1 MVFNLTFRSSNLSF
15 WSCPSF
21 PWLHFLP
28 PCMTE
33 YAGKIVR
40 SVFHCVFECPSAL
53 QLFPPKK
60 TSSTMHHKKLL
71 HTASTHQLCLQGSPS
86 LVEIGAEL
94 VAVEAL
100 ETQAGLRI
108 GTSMHVLKFIS
119 HVSAKKNTWVTVP
132 ACIRLGWYISA
143 GTASSYKVPLD
154 KSEENCLKSLSPCT
168 RRCMTKTPP
177 EDKAKVPMTS
187 ASKSG
192 GGISVYCG

>member
-1 MVFNLTFRSSNLSF
+1 MNMQEKLFGLSF
-15 WSCPSF
+15 IASLSVP
-21 PWLHFLP
+21 
-28 PCMTE
+28 
-33 YAGKIVR
+33 VR
-40 SVFHCVFECPSAL
+40 FNY
-53 QLFPPKK
+53 FPPKK

-143 GTASSYKVPLD
+143 GTASSYKEPLD
-154 KSEENCLKSLSPCT
+154 KSENGLNSLSPCT

-177 EDKAKVPMTS
+177 EDKDKVPMTA